1 MRKIVCLSDD
11 DRRELFRNTADKM
24 GLNDAI
30 VEKELLQILIVSPLV
45 TQVVGY

>member
-45 TQVVGY
+45 TQLVGY

>member
-1 MRKIVCLSDD
+1 MRKIACLPDD

-45 TQVVGY
+45 TQLVGY